1 MPYTSPNNCPQCGR
15 GSKYAYIER
24 HGSCAECRKRE
35 AIGEGTAL
43 TGRKRREVLA
53 RIAAW
58 LEQHPSPWDRAND
71 GLFMGVPVSN
81 RSYWP

>member
-1 MPYTSPNNCPQCGR
+1 VNP
-15 GSKYAYIER
+15 GSAKGLDE
-24 HGSCAECRKRE
+24 
-35 AIGEGTAL
+35 TL
-43 TGRKRREVLA
+43 TGKKRKDALA

-81 RSYWP
+81 RAYWP